1 MKQNGNTNGVRI
13 GWASRHI
20 PLPAQQAELDRL
32 FGKGNWELIPLVGS
46 LPHGGFKDA
55 DEVIDLIRR
64 NRLDYCVVILPMW
77 FISKLLERLKALKI
91 ECPLL
96 WARMEQVNDEF
107 RPESDA
113 IAPGGR
119 HMRFREF
126 RRIIKLELVTAP
138 VTASGN
144 RPPEVEKIKNG
155 RKDEEK

>member
-1 MKQNGNTNGVRI
+1 MDGNIIRV

-32 FGKGNWELIPLVGS
+32 FGDNWELIPLRGS
-46 LPHGGFKDA
+46 LPYGGFRDA
-55 DEVIDLIRR
+55 DELIELIRR
-64 NRLDYCVVILPMW
+64 NRIDYCIVILPMW

-91 ECPLL
+91 DCPLL
-96 WARMEQVNDEF
+96 WARMEQVPNGEPFDP
-107 RPESDA
+107 RSDA

-138 VTASGN
+138 VKTSGN
-144 RPPEVEKIKNG
+144 RPPEAEI
-155 RKDEEK
+155 